1 MDPKTF
7 PTNDLNN
14 TDNQPEI
21 IRPDNTSTPTL
32 INPSQPIEQSAPQVV
47 PALEPQVTRPI
58 VTSAEPQTQPQIVA
72 PENPAIATVATAS
85 PVMSPAVKKGI
96 PKLAIFGVASVALLA
111 IGGAAF
117 YFGYYTNSSFVYKQ
131 SLAKSGKGFTELT
144 NQFLAAD
151 MTKYKGYT
159 GTGTYQVA
167 SEGFKTDGKVA
178 FKSDKSNSE
187 MTFDVGIGVSRLDF
201 TVRSL
206 KSVSTNPDL
215 YIKVNGLNGLGE
227 MLGPEYG
234 ALTSK
239 YNDKWIVVDHTLL
252 DNAQSQIAGT
262 KESAAPTSDQI
273 IDEVNAFTKVNEVY
287 VFSTDPETSVTT
299 VLETYGKKSIDGHDV
314 IHYKV
319 GYNKSNVKKYIT
331 AQHSALK
338 NSKLND
344 WIKANDY
351 TKQVDEAHTD
361 LLKSADKIKAT
372 DSFDLYADIKNRV
385 IYKVRLSETKNPAAN
400 YIEVGLDHNGKDE
413 IPFFLAG
420 KSEDQKTDF
429 RMNIKADTKTNVI
442 AVDFKITGDMATKS
456 SASGEFKFKPTNES
470 ILIAKPESAK
480 QIAELFSE
488 LGLGDPFG
496 AVSTV
501 GETLGVSTSIK
512 KP

>member
-1 MDPKTF
+1 
-7 PTNDLNN
+7 
-14 TDNQPEI
+14 
-21 IRPDNTSTPTL
+21 
-32 INPSQPIEQSAPQVV
+32 
-47 PALEPQVTRPI
+47 
-58 VTSAEPQTQPQIVA
+58 
-72 PENPAIATVATAS
+72 
-85 PVMSPAVKKGI
+85 
-96 PKLAIFGVASVALLA
+96 
-111 IGGAAF
+111 
-117 YFGYYTNSSFVYKQ
+117 
-131 SLAKSGKGFTELT
+131 
-144 NQFLAAD
+144 
-151 MTKYKGYT
+151 
-159 GTGTYQVA
+159 
-167 SEGFKTDGKVA
+167 
-178 FKSDKSNSE
+178 

-273 IDEVNAFTKVNEVY
+273 IDEVNAFTKVNEEY

-344 WIKANDY
+344 WIEANDY